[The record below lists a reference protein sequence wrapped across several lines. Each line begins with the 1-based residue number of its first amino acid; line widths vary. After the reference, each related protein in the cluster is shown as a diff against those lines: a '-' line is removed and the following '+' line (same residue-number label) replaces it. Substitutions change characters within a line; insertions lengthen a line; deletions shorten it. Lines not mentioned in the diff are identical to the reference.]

1 MDTHTNSAG
10 PSSAEWVDAP
20 AQTASPAALTFVA
33 PPAVETAAAPAVDF
47 AFNAFGQPQ
56 ADEPPARASEPET
69 AAAAAIAP
77 EVTVAPARGLVPS
90 QAAAEPAPAVSVAGL
105 RSPGPDIQNALW
117 RKMRANDAERRA
129 GAAPRQAA
137 PVVPPPEQRARVS
150 AAPAASASRN
160 GRLALLAASIA
171 LVAGVGAAAG
181 AAGFAGFVKMT
192 GHGKQ
197 TASIA
202 ATPATLHRAD
212 LADETRVIKDGLAQV
227 RGSIRALSD
236 GVSSVRANVDNSG
249 KTAVA
254 QIAKVNDQV
263 AKLSDA
269 VARLERSQA
278 EPAAKLAKV
287 IDTLEKL
294 EHRAASIA
302 NTDSAARHTASIAP
316 IPAPAAPETTGS
328 VASNAIVRG
337 APPQPLR
344 PPAISGWT
352 VRSVFEGV
360 ALLDGPDR
368 SIEVERG
375 DNIRGVGRVEDIT
388 RQGNRWIVVTN
399 RGFIV
404 SR

>member
-1 MDTHTNSAG
+1 MDTHVSSAG
-10 PSSAEWVDAP
+10 SIGPERADAP
-20 AQTASPAALTFVA
+20 AQTPSSPVLTFVA
-33 PPAVETAAAPAVDF
+33 APAAATAPVVNL
-47 AFNAFGQPQ
+47 AFNAFGEPQ
-56 ADEPPARASEPET
+56 ASEPARAPV
-69 AAAAAIAP
+69 AAAAIAP
-77 EVTVAPARGLVPS
+77 EVTLAPAHESAPS
-90 QAAAEPAPAVSVAGL
+90 QAPAETAPAISVASL
-105 RSPGPDIQNALW
+105 QPTGPDIQGALW

-129 GAAPRQAA
+129 SAAPRQAPA
-137 PVVPPPEQRARVS
+137 PIVPPPEQRPRG
-150 AAPAASASRN
+150 AAPAGSRN
-160 GRLALLAASIA
+160 GRLAFLAASIA

-192 GHGKQ
+192 GHAKQ
-197 TASIA
+197 TASVA
-202 ATPATLHRAD
+202 AMPATLHRAD

-236 GVSSVRANVDNSG
+236 GIGSVRVNVDNSG
-249 KTAVA
+249 RTATA
-254 QIAKVNDQV
+254 QIAKLNDQI

-294 EHRAASIA
+294 EHRAAAIA
-302 NTDSAARHTASIAP
+302 STDTAARHTASIAP
-316 IPAPAAPETTGS
+316 IPAPAAGAPETTGS
-328 VASNAIVRG
+328 VASSAIVRG

-344 PPAISGWT
+344 PPAVAGWT

-388 RQGNRWIVVTN
+388 RQGNRWVVVTN
-399 RGFIV
+399 RGLIV